1 MRPVLAVC
9 AAALFAVPS
18 FAADKDGAFHVVGAP
33 GAQTCKVFLT
43 KLNDADAM
51 LQFSFWFSGYVTA
64 ANRLT
69 PETYNLI
76 GAVVPADALN
86 AVANTCNTIPE
97 ALVEEAVFTVMNQV
111 YPQRQQTPPQ

>member
-1 MRPVLAVC
+1 MRLALVA
-9 AAALFAVPS
+9 AAALSLTVPAL
-18 FAADKDGAFHVVGAP
+18 AADKDGQFHVVGAP
-33 GAQTCKVFLT
+33 GAQTCKEFLT

-76 GAVVPADALN
+76 GAIPPADALN
-86 AVANTCNTIPE
+86 AVATVCNGAPDV
-97 ALVEEAVFTVMNQV
+97 LVEEAVFNVMNQA
-111 YPQRQQTPPQ
+111 YAGRQVTAP